1 MKTQFWSKN
10 SNNTIAGT
18 KPAMATII
26 VSMNSISPRHD
37 SGKRAKG
44 DTDNS

>member
-1 MKTQFWSKN
+1 MRTQFWSKN
-10 SNNTIAGT
+10 SNNTIAGQIF
-18 KPAMATII
+18 AMSTII

-44 DTDNS
+44 DTDYS